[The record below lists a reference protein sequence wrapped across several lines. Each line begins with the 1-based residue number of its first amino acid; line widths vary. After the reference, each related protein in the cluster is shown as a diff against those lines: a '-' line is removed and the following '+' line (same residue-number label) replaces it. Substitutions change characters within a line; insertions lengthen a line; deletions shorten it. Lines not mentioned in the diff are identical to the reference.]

1 VQKFSL
7 VNFRERMENF
17 LCTQLT
23 KSAGYLVLLPP
34 FIATKIFQ
42 GHGPYP
48 LVPDINDKRS
58 LRVEAIYT
66 LSL

>member
-1 VQKFSL
+1 
-7 VNFRERMENF
+7 MENF

-34 FIATKIFQ
+34 FIATKIFR
-42 GHGPYP
+42 GHGPDP